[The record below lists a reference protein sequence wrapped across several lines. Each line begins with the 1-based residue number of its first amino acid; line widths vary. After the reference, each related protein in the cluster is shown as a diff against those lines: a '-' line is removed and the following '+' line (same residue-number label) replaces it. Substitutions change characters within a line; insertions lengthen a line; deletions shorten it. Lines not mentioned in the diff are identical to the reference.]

1 MSSLAVLLPKLARF
15 GRSCPFRVSW
25 WGVSFPLAAA
35 SVATLR
41 VATAQPGAA
50 IDIFAVGL
58 LTLAT
63 AVIGWLLA
71 RTLVGLARGELRTLA
86 Q

>member
-1 MSSLAVLLPKLARF
+1 M
-15 GRSCPFRVSW
+15 SW

-35 SVATLR
+35 SVAALR
-41 VATAQPGAA
+41 IATARPGPA
-50 IDIFAVGL
+50 IDLLAVCL
-58 LTLAT
+58 LALAT